1 MVHRDSCRQESS
13 DAADRIGDG
22 STAPAPPEAVRI
34 PFERTL
40 WDDARLDHYQ
50 WLEDKESPEV
60 RRHLEAENAYT
71 EHVLGP
77 VDDLRETLFAEIKS
91 RIKETDLSVPVIQD
105 QWAYYG
111 RTVEGLAYP
120 IHCRRPVPADV
131 DLAGVELVAWLTD
144 EEPFDEQV
152 LLDENAE
159 AEGRD
164 FFDIGVFEVSPDHRL
179 LLWAYDDA
187 GDERFTAFVR
197 DLETGADRKLDLDD
211 ISYGSAWALD
221 NETFFYVRSDA
232 ANRPHQIWRHR
243 VGASVDDDTLI
254 FDEPDERFFVGVG
267 RDKDDSFIHIGASSK
282 ITDEVWVIPA
292 DEPEKP
298 PRVVAERRHGVE
310 YGVSHH
316 GDRFVVLTNDGAEN
330 FRVMTAPDDAPGPE
344 NWTELVA
351 GHDTVT
357 ISDIDVNATFLTLFE
372 RVDGITRIR
381 LRLWDDGRFVT
392 IKQPE
397 AVSTVGPGANPD
409 YDTTT
414 IRYGYSS
421 MVTPPTLFLYDV
433 ATDERLLLKQQEVL
447 GEFDSAGYRTDRIEA
462 VGPDGV
468 AVPISLV
475 MRHDRSLTEPGPC
488 VLYAYGSYEAAIDPT
503 FSAIRLSLL
512 DRGFVFAIA
521 HVRGGGELGRRWY
534 DDGKLANKPNTF
546 RDVETAAR
554 RLVADGTTTAE
565 QLVLRGGSAGGL
577 MAGAVINQVPELFAG
592 VVAQVPFVDVLTTI
606 TNPELPLTVTE
617 WEEWGNPISDE
628 LIYRTMRSYSP
639 IDNVTPRPYPSV
651 LATAGLNDTRVSYWE
666 AAKWVQELRRNTTS
680 GKPILLWTDLD
691 AGHGGPSG
699 RYDAWRDE
707 ARVLAYVC
715 WVCGLTE

>member
-1 MVHRDSCRQESS
+1 MAVADSGRS
-13 DAADRIGDG
+13 DSLDDGGAD
-22 STAPAPPEAVRI
+22 STSFAPPEATRI

-40 WDDARLDHYQ
+40 WDDTRLDNYQ
-50 WLEDKESPEV
+50 WLEEKESPEV

-71 EHVLGP
+71 EKVLGP
-77 VDDLRETLFAEIKS
+77 VAELRETLFAEIKG
-91 RIKETDLSVPVIQD
+91 RIKETDLSVPVIKD
-105 QWAYYG
+105 QWAYYA
-111 RTVEGLAYP
+111 RTVEGLAYA
-120 IHCRRPVPADV
+120 IHCRRPVPADTV
-131 DLAGVELVAWLTD
+131 GRGTDLVAWLTD
-144 EEPFDEQV
+144 EEPADEQV
-152 LLDENAE
+152 LLDENVE
-159 AEGRD
+159 AGDRD

-179 LLWAYDDA
+179 LLWAYDDS
-187 GDERFTAFVR
+187 GDERFTAMVR
-197 DLETGADRKLDLDD
+197 DLETGTDRRLELDD

-221 NETFFYVRSDA
+221 NETFFYTRSDA
-232 ANRPHQIWRHR
+232 ANRPHQVWRHR
-243 VGASVDDDTLI
+243 VGAPVDDDTLV
-254 FDEPDERFFVGVG
+254 FSEPDERFFVGVG
-267 RDKDDSFIHIGASSK
+267 RDKDDSFIHVGVSSK

-292 DEPEKP
+292 DQPETP
-298 PRVVAERRHGVE
+298 PRVVAERRHGIE
-310 YGVSHH
+310 YGINHH
-316 GDRFVVLTNDGAEN
+316 GDRFIVLTNDGAEN
-330 FRVMTAPDDAPGPE
+330 FRVMTAPDDDPGPE
-344 NWTELVA
+344 NWTELIG

-357 ISDIDVNATFLTLFE
+357 ISGIDVNATFLTVFE

-381 LRLWDDGRFVT
+381 LRVWDDGRFVT

-409 YDTTT
+409 YHSTA

-433 ATDERLLLKQQEVL
+433 ATDERHMLKQQEVL
-447 GEFDSAGYRTDRIEA
+447 GGFDSADYRTERLEA
-462 VGPDGV
+462 TGADGV
-468 AVPISLV
+468 AVPISVV

-488 VLYAYGSYEAAIDPT
+488 VLYAYGSYEASIDPT

-521 HVRGGGELGRRWY
+521 HVRGGGEMGRRWY
-534 DDGKLANKPNTF
+534 EDGKLVNKPNTF

-554 RLVADGTTTAE
+554 RLIADCTTTPE

-617 WEEWGNPISDE
+617 WEEWGNPLSDE
-628 LIYRTMRSYSP
+628 AIYRTMRAYSP
-639 IDNVTPRPYPSV
+639 IDNVAPRPYPSV

-715 WVCGLTE
+715 WVCGLTV